1 MTTLFT
7 TDTAAILCH
16 ILIDVLISNGSL
28 SITDTLLIKC
38 FVQTKVGHNCCNNGV
53 GQELATLFH
62 VAAIDVQ
69 NVIACNDITLLVHTQ
84 AAIGITIIGKTNI
97 QTFLHNELLQALNM
111 SRTSVVVNV
120 QSIGLIV
127 DYIGVCAKCIKNR
140 LCNVPGTAIG
150 TIQANLDTLEGVDA
164 QRDQVAHVA
173 VTTCHIVHS
182 AADMLTMSKG
192 QFRPVL
198 VEHMELAVN
207 VVLYQQQSFF
217 WHLFSVAV
225 N

>member
-1 MTTLFT
+1 MATLFT
-7 TDTAAILCH
+7 TDAAA
-16 ILIDVLISNGSL
+16 VLSHVFINIFVANGSL
-28 SITDTLLIKC
+28 GIADALLIERL
-38 FVQTKVGHNCCNNGV
+38 VQTKVGHNCCNNGV
-53 GQELATLFH
+53 GQQFTALLHIAAVNIQNMVACNNITLFIH
-62 VAAIDVQ
+62 TKAAV
-69 NVIACNDITLLVHTQ
+69 C
-84 AAIGITIIGKTNI
+84 ITIIGETNV
-97 QTFLHNELLQALNM
+97 QAFLHNELLQSLDVSGAGI
-111 SRTSVVVNV
+111 VDV
-120 QSIGLIV
+120 QTIGLVV
-127 DYIGVCAKCIKNR
+127 DDVGICAQCIKDG
-140 LCNVPGTAIG
+140 LCNVPRATVR
-150 TIQANLDTLEGVDA
+150 TVQTDLDTLEGVDT

-217 WHLFSVAV
+217 RHLFSVAV

>member
-1 MTTLFT
+1 MAALFT
-7 TDTAAILCH
+7 TDTTAILCH

-28 SITDTLLIKC
+28 CIADALLIEC
-38 FVQTKVGHNCCNNGV
+38 LVQTKVGHNCCNNGV
-53 GQELATLFH
+53 GQQFTALLHIASVNIQNMVACNNITLF
-62 VAAIDVQ
+62 
-69 NVIACNDITLLVHTQ
+69 VHTQ
-84 AAIGITIIGKTNI
+84 AAVCITIIGKTNI

-120 QSIGLIV
+120 QSIRLIV
-127 DYIGVCAKCIKNR
+127 DYIGICAQCVKNG
-140 LCNVPGTAIG
+140 LCNVPGAAVS
-150 TIQANLDTLEGVDA
+150 TIQTNLDTLEGVDA
-164 QRDQVAHVA
+164 QRNQVAHVA

-217 WHLFSVAV
+217 RHLFSVAV